1 MKIIVANWKMNPQ
14 SAQEARSLFSAV
26 KKNASKKTEVIVCP
40 PFLFLPCLPAGR
52 PALSNVKGQMFKPAC
67 RQAGVK
73 LGAQNCFWE
82 NSGAYTGEISPF
94 QLKNAGC
101 EYVILGHS
109 ERRRRLSETD
119 EMLNK
124 KVKAAL
130 EAGLKIVF
138 CVGEEERVG
147 EFDLEAEIVG
157 SQLENGLSGIPRTKM
172 RDIIVAYE
180 PVWAIGTGVSDTPN
194 QTLQAAIFIRKKI
207 GEMFGRNIGG
217 AQKVLYGGS
226 VTSKNVKPFIEQEGI
241 DGVLVGGASL
251 NGGEFLKIIDQATEL
266 E

>member
-14 SAQEARSLFSAV
+14 SVLEARSLFGAL
-26 KKNASKKTEVIVCP
+26 KKISSKKTEVIVCP
-40 PFLFLPCLPAGR
+40 PFLFLSAFPKIA
-52 PALSNVKGQMFKPAC
+52 N
-67 RQAGVK
+67 VK
-73 LGAQNCFWE
+73 LGSQNCFWE
-82 NSGAYTGEISPF
+82 NSGAYTGEISPL

-109 ERRRRLSETD
+109 ERRRFLLETD
-119 EMLNK
+119 EMINK
-124 KVKAAL
+124 KTEAAL
-130 EAGLKIVF
+130 AAGLKIVL

-157 SQLENGLSGIPRTKM
+157 SQLEAGLRGIPRTKIK
-172 RDIIVAYE
+172 DIIIAYE

-207 GEMFGRNIGG
+207 AEMFGRNIGQE
-217 AQKVLYGGS
+217 QKVLYGGS
-226 VTSKNVKPFIEQEGI
+226 VNSKNAKPFLQEEGL

-251 NGGEFLKIIDQATEL
+251 NASEFLKIIDQVRVLA
-266 E
+266 